1 MGRIILLNNMRR
13 ILLLVLFST
22 ISVVGTMAQIAN
34 GYCGGEG
41 DGTNLTWVLDENGTL
56 TISGSG
62 EMDDYDIY
70 SDDRPWKENGDIIK
84 TIRINDGVKSIGD
97 CAFYDFNSIMSVV
110 LPQGVERIGNYA
122 FFDCTNLNAINL
134 PEGLT
139 ELGYNVFKMCE
150 NLTEIVVP
158 KGVTKIPY
166 CAFDDCY
173 ALTSVVLPD
182 GLVSIEEEAFQFCN
196 RLSSINIPESIEH
209 IAYNA
214 FEGCY
219 SLPIIDN
226 IRYADTYLIELLDKT
241 MSNYTILEG
250 TRLIASSAFEQC
262 KNLTA
267 INIPEGV
274 ERISDNAFSG
284 CAALFNI
291 SLPKSLK
298 YIGDNV
304 FQGCSALT
312 CIELPDGL
320 TNIGYGSFKECSAL
334 TTINI
339 PMSITSI
346 GMSAFEGCRSL
357 PIVDNI
363 RYADSYLIE
372 MIDKA
377 ASTCIIKPDTRFIAS
392 SSFENCKNIKSVSLP
407 NGLLTIGRAAFSGCS
422 SLTTITFPGTLK
434 SIDENAFHDCNFK
447 SVVSLATVPAVC
459 PDESY
464 IYDLLFEFRTYNH
477 APLYIPEGRYWD
489 YAFAP
494 GWGEFTQIKEM
505 AMDESALQSRQ
516 AYMIAD
522 AKGFN
527 YTVYDTD
534 KDELVNVEYTHSLD
548 EESEG
553 SCWTVLKDGG
563 KSFLYNIGAKKF
575 ASMDNDGKLT
585 LSDAPVNMN
594 ITATENGLSING
606 KSCMFVLNK
615 NINVDATGIESV
627 FCDTEFSEKSDVY
640 TIDGRR
646 IDKAVRGINIVNGNK
661 VLVK

>member
-1 MGRIILLNNMRR
+1 MRR
-13 ILLLVLFST
+13 ILLLVWLSMV
-22 ISVVGTMAQIAN
+22 SVVGAMAQIAN

-62 EMDDYDIY
+62 VMGDYNYY
-70 SDDRPWKENGDIIK
+70 SDDQPWYTYREQIKE
-84 TIRINDGVKSIGD
+84 IRINGGVKSIGD
-97 CAFYDFNSIMSVV
+97 GAFYNFNSITSVV
-110 LPQGVERIGNYA
+110 LPQGLERIGEDA
-122 FFDCTNLNAINL
+122 FFDCTNLNTINL

-139 ELGYNVFKMCE
+139 ELGSGVFKMCE

-158 KGVTKIPY
+158 EGIAEIPY

-173 ALTSVVLPD
+173 ALERVVLPD
-182 GLVSIEEEAFQFCN
+182 GLVSIEQEAFQYCS
-196 RLSSINIPESIEH
+196 RLSSINIPGSIEH

-214 FEGCY
+214 FEGCF

-250 TRLIASSAFEQC
+250 TRLIASGAFEQC
-262 KNLTA
+262 RNLSA

-284 CAALFNI
+284 CTALLNI

-298 YIGDNV
+298 YIGDEV
-304 FQGCSALT
+304 FHGCSALT
-312 CIELPDGL
+312 SIELPDGL
-320 TNIGYGSFKECSAL
+320 TNIGWGAFRDCSAL

-339 PMSITSI
+339 PTSVTSI
-346 GMSAFEGCRSL
+346 IDAFDGCTSL
-357 PIVDNI
+357 PVVDNI

-372 MIDKA
+372 MIDRT
-377 ASTCIIKPDTRFIAS
+377 ASTCTIKPETRFIAS
-392 SSFENCKNIKSVSLP
+392 SAFENCENMKSVSLP
-407 NGLLTIGRAAFSGCS
+407 NKLLTIGKAAFKNCS
-422 SLTTITFPGTLK
+422 SLTTITFPSTLK
-434 SIDENAFHDCNFK
+434 SIDENAFHGCNFK

-459 PDESY
+459 SDESY

-494 GWGEFTQIKEM
+494 GWGEFIHIKEM
-505 AMDESALQSRQ
+505 VMDDEELGARK

-522 AKGFN
+522 ARGCN
-527 YTVYDTD
+527 YTVYDAD
-534 KDELVNVEYTHSLD
+534 KGELVNVEYTHSLD

-553 SCWTVLKDGG
+553 SCWTVLKEGG

-575 ASMDNDGKLT
+575 ASMNKDGKLA
-585 LSDAPVNMN
+585 LSDSPVYMD

-606 KSCMFVLNK
+606 NACMFVLNK
-615 NINVDATGIESV
+615 NINVDATGIE
-627 FCDTEFSEKSDVY
+627 DIIGNTESAEKSEVY
-640 TIDGRR
+640 TIDGHRM
-646 IDKAVRGINIVNGNK
+646 DKTVRGINIVNGNK